1 MTQLFTIIAS
11 IAVVVIGWYLNERSK
26 RKWELYKRKEDNYK
40 ELIRTLR
47 GFYQEISDNELRKE
61 FLNELN
67 LCWLYSSDEV
77 IKSAY
82 SFLDTVHTD
91 TNSSDEN
98 KERALSSLM
107 LAMRTDL
114 LSGKTVEKSKLTAD
128 AFRHLRAT

>member
-40 ELIRTLR
+40 ELIRTLK
-47 GFYQEISDNELRKE
+47 GFYQEISDNKLRKE
-61 FLNELN
+61 FLNKLN